1 MNAEPDPIES
11 STPPTL
17 AAATRPGCVL
27 GLVDPSGRGVYAI
40 RHYTPGEV
48 VVAGRVD
55 EEFPRDRYPLQQI
68 TLDEAALRGGLIG
81 KVAHSCAPNC
91 GIRLN
96 QAGAHDLVAR
106 YAIRP
111 GDEIT
116 IDYAM
121 RSFSIDL
128 LPAHCQCG
136 TVGCRGAITG
146 FRDLSRE
153 RKLAYRGM
161 VAPHLLVLDAART
174 R

>member
-1 MNAEPDPIES
+1 MNADAIES
-11 STPPTL
+11 SNAPTPG
-17 AAATRPGCVL
+17 AISGPGCVF
-27 GLVDPSGRGVYAI
+27 GLVDAGGRGVYAL
-40 RHYTPGEV
+40 REYVQGEI
-48 VVAGRVD
+48 VVAGQAD
-55 EEFPRDRYPLQQI
+55 GELPRDRHPLKQTTI
-68 TLDEAALRGGLIG
+68 DEAALRGGLMG

-96 QAGAHDLVAR
+96 QAGTHDLVAR

-111 GDEIT
+111 GTEIT

-128 LPAHCQCG
+128 FPAHCQCG
-136 TVGCRGAITG
+136 TVGCRGSITG
-146 FRDLSRE
+146 FRDLPHE
-153 RKLAYRGM
+153 RKVAYRGM